1 MPAILSSLDKSMTN
15 AYYDIEIDPAAQLPV
30 SIKMVL
36 LAATK
41 GETEVN
47 KARKIV
53 GGKHVAF
60 HFTYALSD
68 FGKTER
74 PAIPKEA
81 QKLLA
86 KN

>member
-1 MPAILSSLDKSMTN
+1 MSSFDKSLAN
-15 AYYDIEIDPAAQLPV
+15 AFYEIEIDPASQLPV
-30 SIKMVL
+30 SIKILL

-41 GETEVN
+41 GETEIN
-47 KARKIV
+47 KQKKIV

-68 FGKTER
+68 FGKIEKPSVPR
-74 PAIPKEA
+74 EA

-86 KN
+86 KI